1 MNNEVK
7 KQKRRQYHSDLDV
20 TVKGGLPVGVVI
32 ESYIPYRPPTW
43 WEPPEGPEIEWFFI
57 DSKGYRADWLLDQLT
72 ENEVDHVETELYEH
86 CEEQRRL
93 GDY

>member
-1 MNNEVK
+1 MNKVK
-7 KQKRRQYHSDLDV
+7 GMTYSPNFET

-93 GDY
+93 ADY